1 MCSSSIDTST
11 PIGWVCN
18 LPKKKKKKTVSE
30 ISQSGANLLS
40 DQKEILLYKP
50 KSYGLAL
57 VYYSFILIADN
68 IMCDAFVHLD
78 SDAFHKF
85 QICNFIC

>member
-1 MCSSSIDTST
+1 MEGEAVGSRPPLGGYVTYQ
-11 PIGWVCN
+11 
-18 LPKKKKKKTVSE
+18 KKKKTVSE
-30 ISQSGANLLS
+30 ISESGANLLS